1 MFFLLLSACFAR
13 RHHRHRRNPAAN
25 ADFEDFMTEGKL
37 ADMIRDRISAGEREK
52 ELERLV
58 TAKIEAAMPEQELIR
73 VPRRHGRSRR
83 FWPQARSGFA
93 PRTPNF
99 STQSGRVRGRRYTY
113 ENYPG
118 LLIKPEQ
125 IFFPGVTDVMGPIA
139 SARKIAPCLSSAPSR
154 ERVMKLGSAT
164 GMFPQNFD

>member
-1 MFFLLLSACFAR
+1 MFFFLLSACFAR
-13 RHHRHRRNPAAN
+13 RHRRKRAAN
-25 ADFEDFMTEGKL
+25 ADFEDFMTEGKI
-37 ADMIRDRISAGEREK
+37 ADVIRDRISAREREK

-58 TAKIEAAMPEQELIR
+58 TAKIDAAMPEQELIQ
-73 VPRRHGRSRR
+73 VPRRHRRSRR
-83 FWPQARSGFA
+83 FWPQARSQFA
-93 PRTPNF
+93 PRTLNF
-99 STQSGRVRGRRYTY
+99 PTQSGRVRGRRYTY

-139 SARKIAPCLSSAPSR
+139 SARKISPCVSGTQSR